1 MTPVLRWIKSHLVVV
16 ICAVII
22 LAAPITAWVI
32 SSGMNASLRAEL
44 QQTASKVKELDR
56 YRSTTVALEVPG
68 GDPISVRGVVNPRLL
83 EAYESAVT
91 TIGSQAEIVHAAGL
105 ERNRSI
111 NGRVRTADDILP
123 DHFPAPRSKAG
134 LEEMPFAMHEALVEA
149 YRNLLAEVQ
158 AGTPPEAQAV
168 SERLSRRRDVFVS
181 GARKDS
187 VDDLEGDEIDAMRGE
202 LAAAR
207 LNIYRSHALGEDGT
221 SPIRFYAGLGQMPI
235 APEPKS
241 MLPLG
246 MMFEWQWDYWV
257 TEDLLHAF
265 AAANGDETV
274 LQGPMK
280 RLVSLNVLPLGA
292 ELPEGGGNSGGS
304 GFSGGTPG
312 MGAGG
317 GNPGRRG
324 RGGGNAAA
332 AAPAASGAGAPARPG
347 KARVDPGV
355 AANVDKSLSIT
366 GRASNDVYDV
376 RIVECELV
384 VATRGIPKV
393 IDAIAQ
399 QNFMTVLDV
408 KIRPANAFSA
418 ANGGFIYGIEPV
430 SRVNIRLESVWL
442 REWTADAM
450 PSDLREALGIQS
462 EPNNAAGQA
471 G

>member
-16 ICAVII
+16 ICAVVI

-32 SSGMNASLRAEL
+32 SSGMSSSLRTEL

-111 NGRVRTADDILP
+111 NGRTRTADDILP
-123 DHFPAPRSKAG
+123 DHFPAPRSKAA
-134 LEEMPFAMHEALVEA
+134 LEEMPFAMHDALVEA
-149 YRNLLAEVQ
+149 YRNLLAEVG
-158 AGTPPEAQAV
+158 AGVPPEAQAV

-187 VDDLEGDEIDAMRGE
+187 VEDLEGDEIDAMRSE

-221 SPIRFYAGLGQMPI
+221 SPIRFYAGLGEMPI
-235 APEPKS
+235 VPEPKS

-257 TEDLLHAF
+257 TEDLLNAF
-265 AAANGDETV
+265 AAANGEETV

-280 RLVSLNVLPLGA
+280 RLVSLNILPLDA
-292 ELPEGGGNSGGS
+292 ELPEGGGSSGGS

-324 RGGGNAAA
+324 RGGGNDAAA
-332 AAPAASGAGAPARPG
+332 SPVGDGAGAPARPG

-355 AANVDKSLSIT
+355 AANVDKAVSIT
-366 GRASNDVYDV
+366 GRTSNAVYDV

-430 SRVNIRLESVWL
+430 SRVNIRLESIWL
-442 REWTADAM
+442 REWTADTM

>member
-32 SSGMNASLRAEL
+32 SSGMSASLRTEL

-111 NGRVRTADDILP
+111 KGRTRTADDILP
-123 DHFPAPRSKAG
+123 DHFPAPRSKAA
-134 LEEMPFAMHEALVEA
+134 LEEMPFLMHEALVES
-149 YRNLLAEVQ
+149 YESLLADVG
-158 AGTPPEAQAV
+158 AGVPPEGQDV

-187 VDDLEGDEIDAMRGE
+187 VEDLEGDEIDAMRSE

-221 SPIRFYAGLGQMPI
+221 NPIRFYAGLGEMPI
-235 APEPKS
+235 PAEPKS

-246 MMFEWQWDYWV
+246 TMFEWQWDYWI

-280 RLVSLNVLPLGA
+280 RLVSLNILPLDA
-292 ELPEGGGNSGGS
+292 KLPEDGGNSGRS
-304 GFSGGTPG
+304 GFGGGTPG

-332 AAPAASGAGAPARPG
+332 APAEAGAGAPVRPG
-347 KARVDPGV
+347 KAKVDPGV
-355 AANVDKSLSIT
+355 AAKVDKSMSIT
-366 GRASNDVYDV
+366 GRMSNDVYDV

-384 VATRGIPKV
+384 IATRGVPKV

-408 KIRPANAFSA
+408 GLKPANAFTA
-418 ANGGFIYGIEPV
+418 ARGGFIYGIEPV

-442 REWTADAM
+442 REWTADTM
-450 PSDLREALGIQS
+450 PADLREALGIQS
-462 EPNNAAGQA
+462 EPNNAVGQA

>member
-16 ICAVII
+16 ICAVVI
-22 LAAPITAWVI
+22 LAAPITAWYV
-32 SSGMNASLRAEL
+32 SSGMSSSLRTDL

-105 ERNRSI
+105 DRNRSVD
-111 NGRVRTADDILP
+111 GRTRTADDILP
-123 DHFPAPRSKAG
+123 DHFPAPRSKAA
-134 LEEMPFAMHEALVEA
+134 LEEMPFAMHEALVDA
-149 YRNLLAEVQ
+149 YRGLLADVG
-158 AGTPPEAQAV
+158 AGAPPVAQGV

-187 VDDLEGDEIDAMRGE
+187 VDDLEGDEIDAMRAE
-202 LAAAR
+202 LTAAR
-207 LNIYRSHALGEDGT
+207 LNIYRSHALGEDG
-221 SPIRFYAGLGQMPI
+221 SAPIRFYAGLGEMPI
-235 APEPKS
+235 PAEPKS

-246 MMFEWQWDYWV
+246 TMFEWQWDYWV

-274 LQGPMK
+274 LEGPMK
-280 RLVSLNVLPLGA
+280 RLVSLSILPLGA
-292 ELPEGGGNSGGS
+292 ELPEGGGSSSSS
-304 GFSGGTPG
+304 GFGGGTPG

-332 AAPAASGAGAPARPG
+332 APADMGVGAPVRPG
-347 KARVDPGV
+347 KAKVDPG
-355 AANVDKSLSIT
+355 APAKVDKTLSIT
-366 GRASNDVYDV
+366 GRASNNVYDV

-384 VATRGIPKV
+384 VATRGVPKV

-408 KIRPANAFSA
+408 KLRPANAFSA
-418 ANGGFIYGIEPV
+418 ANDGYIYGIEPV
-430 SRVNIRLESVWL
+430 SRVSIRLESVWL
-442 REWTADAM
+442 REWTADTM

-462 EPNNAAGQA
+462 EPNNAAGEA

>member
-32 SSGMNASLRAEL
+32 SSGMSATLRTDL

-68 GDPISVRGVVNPRLL
+68 GEPISVRGVVNPRLL
-83 EAYESAVT
+83 EAYESAVS

-111 NGRVRTADDILP
+111 NGRARTADDILP
-123 DHFPAPRSKAG
+123 DHFPAPRSKAA

-149 YRNLLAEVQ
+149 YRILLADVE
-158 AGTPPEAQAV
+158 AGSPPDAQSV

-187 VDDLEGDEIDAMRGE
+187 VEDLEGDEVDAMRSE

-207 LNIYRSHALGEDGT
+207 LNIYRSHALGEDDGA
-221 SPIRFYAGLGQMPI
+221 PIRFYAGLGEMPI
-235 APEPKS
+235 PPEPKS

-246 MMFEWQWDYWV
+246 AMFEWQWDYWV
-257 TEDLLHAF
+257 TEDLLNAF

-292 ELPEGGGNSGGS
+292 ELPEGGGASGGS
-304 GFSGGTPG
+304 GFGGGTAG
-312 MGAGG
+312 MGGGG

-324 RGGGNAAA
+324 RGGGDAAA
-332 AAPAASGAGAPARPG
+332 ASADSGAGAPARPG
-347 KARVDPGV
+347 KAKVDPGV
-355 AANVDKSLSIT
+355 AANVDKSMSIT

-408 KIRPANAFSA
+408 KIRPANAFVA

-430 SRVNIRLESVWL
+430 SKVNLRLESVWL
-442 REWTADAM
+442 REWTADTM